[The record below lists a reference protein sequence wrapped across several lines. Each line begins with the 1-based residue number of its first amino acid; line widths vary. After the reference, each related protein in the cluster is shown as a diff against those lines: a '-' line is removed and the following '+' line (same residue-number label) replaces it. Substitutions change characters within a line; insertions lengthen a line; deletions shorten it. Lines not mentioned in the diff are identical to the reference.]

1 MQVCLCKIGAHLL
14 EKLTICIVAI
24 QQCFNYFVFAGKI
37 LNPFTVLQFR
47 NDDCRGEDNLIG
59 TCYSVRGKNASTP
72 ETVAL
77 TIP

>member
-1 MQVCLCKIGAHLL
+1 ML
-14 EKLTICIVAI
+14 
-24 QQCFNYFVFAGKI
+24 NYFVFSGKI